1 MKFSPQVNCLTKEKK
16 DLQKQLDVLQR
27 QLDEMKRASRDFFQR
42 NNFKTII
49 RLLAMD
55 TNLPRD

>member
-27 QLDEMKRASRDFFQR
+27 QLDGMKRASLDFFQR
-42 NNFKTII
+42 TNFKTII
-49 RLLAMD
+49 TLLAMD
-55 TNLPRD
+55 TNLLRD